1 MRAIDEAG
9 TNLGEMAL
17 DDAFTMAERE
27 RLDVI
32 EIAPNANPPV
42 VRIMDFGKF
51 KYAEAKKEREHH
63 PKESVSEVKMVRIGF
78 KTGRHDLE
86 RQAKLAFG
94 FLDEGH
100 KVKVDMVLRGREKAL
115 RDFARRRFQEFLVLI
130 PNAALEQDI
139 KSIPQGMTAI
149 LRKT

>member
-1 MRAIDEAG
+1 
-9 TNLGEMAL
+9 MAL
-17 DDAFTMAERE
+17 EDAFNMAERE

-63 PKESVSEVKMVRIGF
+63 PKEGVSEVKMVRIGF
-78 KTGRHDLE
+78 KTGKHDLE
-86 RQAKLAFG
+86 RQAKLASG
-94 FLDEGH
+94 FLEEGH

-130 PNAALEQDI
+130 PNASLELDI

-149 LRKT
+149 LKKA

>member
-9 TNLGEMAL
+9 KNLGEMAL
-17 DDAFTMAERE
+17 EDVFTIAERE
-27 RLDVI
+27 RLDAI

-63 PKESVSEVKMVRIGF
+63 PKENVSEVKMVRIGF

-86 RQAKLAFG
+86 RQAKLA
-94 FLDEGH
+94 L
-100 KVKVDMVLRGREKAL
+100 
-115 RDFARRRFQEFLVLI
+115 EFLVLI

-149 LRKT
+149 LKKA